1 MPKMTR
7 VPLTPCDKWVVT
19 VKNKDLDFNFGV
31 NLNMSDKRHQEMFNF
46 LMEEANKLLK
56 DNWGFNE
63 CKRRAR

>member
-1 MPKMTR
+1 M
-7 VPLTPCDKWVVT
+7 LDPCDKWVVT

-56 DNWGFNE
+56 DNCGFN
-63 CKRRAR
+63 